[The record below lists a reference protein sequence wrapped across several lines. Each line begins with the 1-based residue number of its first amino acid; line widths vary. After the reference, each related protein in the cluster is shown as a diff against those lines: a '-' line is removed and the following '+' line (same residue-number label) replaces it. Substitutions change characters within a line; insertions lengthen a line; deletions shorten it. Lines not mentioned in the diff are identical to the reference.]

1 MQLIGV
7 RHKVLVSRYIPNIGV
22 VTGSQ
27 KGDGLSLDECINGVG
42 VYKKTCQRFSTGD

>member
-1 MQLIGV
+1 MQLIGA

-27 KGDGLSLDECINGVG
+27 DQEGGGLSLNDCINGVG
-42 VYKKTCQRFSTGD
+42 VYKNNMSKIQH